1 MNDLEYITATDPQ
14 ILEAI
19 GERLRSL
26 RKARGLTQ
34 SEAAERAGLGRHTL
48 YRAEHGDNP
57 TLSTLVR
64 LLRVY
69 ARLPALDSFIPVTEV
84 SPMARLR
91 KRRARSGEG
100 GSEGANEE
108 AGADD
113 QQVEPPSGP
122 APGDG

>member
-1 MNDLEYITATDPQ
+1 
-14 ILEAI
+14 LEAI

-57 TLSTLVR
+57 TLATLVR

-69 ARLPALDSFIPVTEV
+69 GRLPSLDSFIPVTEV

-91 KRRARSGEG
+91 KRRARSGPS
-100 GSEGANEE
+100 GSNEAKEE

-113 QQVEPPSGP
+113 EQVDPSSGP